1 MFHLL
6 CRFLEWLRTLF
17 WRKELEITLIGL
29 QAAGKTTFI
38 NVIAKDPCIDTM
50 PTIGFNM
57 RRVVQGRTVIKV
69 WDLGGE
75 KRFRSMWERY
85 CRGVNVILYM
95 VDAANSQKLAE
106 STWEL
111 QNLLQKPQLAHI
123 PILIL
128 GNKIDLPNALSESE
142 LTEQMLLR
150 RIENREVCCFMIS
163 CMKRDNIDIVL
174 QWLIKHSK

>member
-1 MFHLL
+1 MLQLL
-6 CRFLEWLRTLF
+6 SRFLEWLRTLF

-29 QAAGKTTFI
+29 QAAGKSTFV
-38 NVIAKDPCIDTM
+38 NVIAKDPNIDTL

-57 RRVVQGRTVIKV
+57 RRVVQGRTVIKI

-95 VDAANSQKLAE
+95 VDAANREKLAE

-111 QNLLQKPQLAHI
+111 QNLLQKQQLAYI
-123 PILIL
+123 PILVL
-128 GNKIDLPNALSESE
+128 GNKTDLHNALTESQ
-142 LTEQMLLR
+142 LTDQMMLQH
-150 RIENREVCCFMIS
+150 IENREVCCYMIS
-163 CMKRDNIDIVL
+163 CMKRENIDVVL